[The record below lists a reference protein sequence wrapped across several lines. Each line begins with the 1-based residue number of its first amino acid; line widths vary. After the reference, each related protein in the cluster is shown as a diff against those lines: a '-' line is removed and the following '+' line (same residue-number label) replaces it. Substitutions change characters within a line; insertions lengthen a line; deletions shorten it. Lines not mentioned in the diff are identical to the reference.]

1 MIKILERVMT
11 KYVIVLSTAPV
22 NEAAKLARILV
33 ESKKCACVN
42 VINGVTSLYH
52 WKGVI
57 QEDSENILIM
67 KTEFKHK
74 EELLEILKKH
84 HSYEVPEFVTIPIE
98 WGSTEYLDWITA
110 STTK

>member
-1 MIKILERVMT
+1 MT
-11 KYVIVLSTAPV
+11 KYIVVMSTAPKD
-22 NEAAKLARILV
+22 ETEKLARTLV

-42 VINGVTSLYH
+42 VIKGVTSFYH
-52 WKGVI
+52 WKGAI

-74 EELLEILKKH
+74 KSLLEVLKKN

-98 WGSTEYLDWITA
+98 WGSTDYLDWITT
-110 STTK
+110 STKSDTA